1 MPSARPGMY
10 GSIMAQVTVHL
21 PADLLAAARARA
33 VRENKSL
40 SAWLGA
46 LIGAATGGLIGAA
59 TDAGWPDDFVALL
72 RSGHGDIVEPDDPPP
87 GNIDVFP

>member
-1 MPSARPGMY
+1 
-10 GSIMAQVTVHL
+10 MAQVTVHL

-46 LIGAATGGLIGAA
+46 LIGAATG
-59 TDAGWPDDFVALL
+59 AGWPDDFVALL
-72 RSGHGDIVEPDDPPP
+72 RSGRGDIVEPNDPPP
-87 GNIDVFP
+87 GDIDGFP